1 MRLATVLIVAVLVIA
16 GCGGGSGG
24 GSPPPPPP
32 PPPPPGISDA
42 EAVRFLRQAT
52 FGPTA
57 ADVDAVIDMGYE
69 DWIDAQI
76 ATPATSQVQILNRLG
91 TVDDETGQA
100 DRIEAWLESALTGPD
115 QLRQRVAF
123 ALSEILV
130 VSEQSALFNQP
141 YGLANYYDLLMNSA
155 FGNYRQLME
164 DVTLSP
170 VMGVYLSMLGNQKP
184 NPAFN
189 IRPDENYA
197 RELMQLFTI
206 GLVELNGDG
215 TVRVDGQS
223 RPIPTYDQ
231 DIIEGFAHVYT
242 GWMFGGSPTFIQ
254 PSFDYM
260 QPMQAFVAFHDTEAK
275 QVLNNETIPAGQT
288 PEQDLTAALDNIFA
302 HPNVGPFISKQLIQK
317 LVTSNPSPA
326 YVQRIATV
334 FNDNGAGVRGDLG
347 AVVKAILLDTEA
359 RNPPDSDEDGKVVE
373 PVIRLLALWRAYGGT
388 PRDGRYDFPVLGFVT
403 GQAPLAARSV
413 FNFFQPGYAPPGE
426 IKQQGLVA
434 PEMEIVDELSVA
446 LRYNVM
452 TLAVVFWNSEV
463 QSDLLEEFAIDID
476 VSEEIAVAGDP
487 DALVSMVAGKLTG
500 GAISSELRAEALAM
514 ARLYPD
520 TDPAPRALEAIL
532 TIATSPEFGTLR

>member
-1 MRLATVLIVAVLVIA
+1 
-16 GCGGGSGG
+16 
-24 GSPPPPPP
+24 
-32 PPPPPGISDA
+32 
-42 EAVRFLRQAT
+42 
-52 FGPTA
+52 
-57 ADVDAVIDMGYE
+57 MGYE

-76 ATPATSQVQILNRLG
+76 ATPTTSQLQILNRLG
-91 TVDDETGQA
+91 TVDDETGQE

-130 VSEQSALFNQP
+130 VSQQSALFNQP

-170 VMGVYLSMLGNQKP
+170 VMGVYLSMLGNQRP

-206 GLVELNGDG
+206 GLVELNDDG
-215 TVRVDGQS
+215 TVRVDGQN

-242 GWMFGGSPTFIQ
+242 GWTFGGSPTFFQ
-254 PSFDYM
+254 PSFDYI
-260 QPMQAFVAFHDTEAK
+260 QPMQAFAAFHDSAAK

-302 HPNVGPFISKQLIQK
+302 HPNVSPFISKQLIQK

-326 YVQRIATV
+326 YVERVTTV
-334 FNDNGAGVRGDLG
+334 FNDNGTGVRGDLG

-359 RNPPDSDEDGKVVE
+359 RDLPDSDEDGKVVE

-463 QSDLLEEFAIDID
+463 QSNLLEEFAIDID

-487 DALVSMVAGKLTG
+487 DALVSMVADKLMG
-500 GAISSELRAEALAM
+500 GAISSELRTEALAM
-514 ARLYPD
+514 ARLHPD